1 MRIGRRAFILS
12 GLLSVS
18 GLLYWKTRIAV
29 EDIES
34 FVSSYDSIIPIE
46 DVLNVRIQID
56 RFEKK
61 LLLMISSVG
70 VSKTIV
76 AVDQMIKDE
85 YQSGKVQL
93 LNGWIVSK
101 TELLVLILRSKYV

>member
-1 MRIGRRAFILS
+1 MPESRL
-12 GLLSVS
+12 
-18 GLLYWKTRIAV
+18 TR
-29 EDIES
+29 
-34 FVSSYDSIIPIE
+34 
-46 DVLNVRIQID
+46 LK
-56 RFEKK
+56 KK
-61 LLLMISSVG
+61 LLLIISSVG

-101 TELLVLILRSKYV
+101 TELLVLILRSRYV

>member
-1 MRIGRRAFILS
+1 MKVSRRTFILS
-12 GLLSVS
+12 GLFSVL
-18 GLLYWKTRIAV
+18 GLLYWKTQTKV
-29 EDIES
+29 GDIES

-46 DVLNVRIQID
+46 DVLNARIQID
-56 RFEKK
+56 PFEKK

>member
-1 MRIGRRAFILS
+1 MKVSRRTFILS
-12 GLLSVS
+12 GLFSVL
-18 GLLYWKTRIAV
+18 GLLYWKTQTKV
-29 EDIES
+29 GDIES
-34 FVSSYDSIIPIE
+34 FVSSSDSIIPIE
-46 DVLNVRIQID
+46 DVLNARIQID
-56 RFEKK
+56 PFEKK

>member
-1 MRIGRRAFILS
+1 
-12 GLLSVS
+12 
-18 GLLYWKTRIAV
+18 
-29 EDIES
+29 
-34 FVSSYDSIIPIE
+34 
-46 DVLNVRIQID
+46 
-56 RFEKK
+56 
-61 LLLMISSVG
+61 MISSVG